1 MEQSKVV
8 WEEMAKNWPPL
19 DFLVRSKNC
28 AFLENLE
35 HYKKTEHRVQL
46 VLEHFVDFQDQN
58 IVTSHSTVSQIS
70 TFPKLT
76 YYISLERLF
85 STDQF
90 LLKDLVVYDSC
101 SWLGGLE

>member
-1 MEQSKVV
+1 MLYLIKVEQSKVV
-8 WEEMAKNWPPL
+8 WEEMAKNWPLL

-70 TFPKLT
+70 TFPNCDIL
-76 YYISLERLF
+76 YITRKII
-85 STDQF
+85 Q
-90 LLKDLVVYDSC
+90 Y
-101 SWLGGLE
+101 